1 MKFIVRV
8 FTLLNK
14 LKPIYAPNGTY
25 SELNKEMK
33 NFPIMWPIAPEL
45 REEIINLIND
55 MDVEKQAECIA
66 SMKNPGTPREELILD
81 KYTIYDLNDREL
93 INFFGAIMWTVSVV
107 EKDNLIL
114 LKYNECIWNTG
125 WHKYAME
132 CRGKVIDRNTLE
144 VVSYPFDK
152 FFNLDEHASTNMNYV
167 VNKIATAERVSLTNK
182 LDGSTIIV
190 SNNNGT
196 PLVTTN
202 GSFEN
207 DQTKWAM
214 KIFNEKYV
222 DFIKNVP
229 AGYTFVFEL
238 IHPENRIILDYG
250 DVCDLFLIAVRENI
264 LLDNGLVSYDALVKI
279 AEKFNLNI
287 VEQET
292 FTNLDDLC
300 KKAREMTNANKE
312 GWVIRTEN
320 GSFVDYMFKLK
331 LEEYFVLHR
340 AKAHVSIKNVY
351 NLYSQGILNDFINTV
366 DDATKQEV
374 VDMLEEI
381 NILIGKVYNEVV
393 NRAELLMT
401 EMDIDRNT
409 ILNVENKSKLIEM
422 VKSCGKDKM
431 FGAYVISYIKGNS
444 IPNACRKMRTSKFL
458 ELYNYFN

>member
-1 MKFIVRV
+1 MKYITRV

-14 LKPIYAPNGTY
+14 LKPIYAPNGSY

-33 NFPIMWPIAPEL
+33 NFPIKWPIASEL
-45 REEIINLIND
+45 RDEIIALIND

-66 SMKNPGTPREELILD
+66 SMKNPGVPREELVLD
-81 KYTIYDLNDREL
+81 EYTIYDLDDREL

-132 CRGKVIDRNTLE
+132 CRGKIIDRNTLN

-152 FFNLDEHASTNMNYV
+152 FFNLDEHASTSVNYV
-167 VNKIATAERVSLTNK
+167 VNKIASAQRVSLTNK

-190 SNNNGT
+190 SNNNGV

-202 GSFEN
+202 GSFDN

-214 KIFNEKYV
+214 KIFNDKYV
-222 DFIKNVP
+222 DFINNIP
-229 AGYTFVFEL
+229 SGYTFVFEL

-250 DVCDLFLIAVRENI
+250 DLCDVFLIAVRENA
-264 LLDNGLVSYDALVKI
+264 LLDKGLVSYDTLVKI

-320 GSFVDYMFKLK
+320 GPFVDYMFKLK

-351 NLYSQGILNDFINTV
+351 NLYSQGMLNEFINTV

-401 EMDIDRNT
+401 EMDINRDT
-409 ILNVENKSKLIEM
+409 ILEPENKSKLIEM
-422 VKSCGKDKM
+422 VKACGKDKM

>member
-1 MKFIVRV
+1 MKFITRV

-14 LKPIYAPNGTY
+14 LKPIYAPNGSY

-33 NFPIMWPIAPEL
+33 NFPIKWPIASEL
-45 REEIINLIND
+45 RDEIIALIND

-66 SMKNPGTPREELILD
+66 SMKNPGVPREELVLD
-81 KYTIYDLNDREL
+81 EYTIYDLDDREL

-132 CRGKVIDRNTLE
+132 CRGKIIDRDTLS

-152 FFNLDEHASTNMNYV
+152 FFNLDEHASTSVNYV
-167 VNKIATAERVSLTNK
+167 VNKIASAQRVSLTNK

-190 SNNNGT
+190 SNNNGA

-202 GSFEN
+202 GSFDN

-214 KIFNEKYV
+214 KIFNDKYV
-222 DFIKNVP
+222 DFINNVP
-229 AGYTFVFEL
+229 SGYTFVFEL

-250 DVCDLFLIAVRENI
+250 DLCDVFLIAVRENA
-264 LLDNGLVSYDALVKI
+264 LLDKGLVSYDTLVKI
-279 AEKFNLNI
+279 AEKFNLNV

-320 GSFVDYMFKLK
+320 GPFVDYMFKLK

-351 NLYSQGILNDFINTV
+351 NLYSQGMLNEFINTV

-401 EMDIDRNT
+401 KMDINRDT
-409 ILNVENKSKLIEM
+409 ILEPENKPKLIEM
-422 VKSCGKDKM
+422 VKACGKDKM